1 MRGRQVWCCYSDSL
15 RFEAEPDAC
24 RVADDGPGGAD
35 EVLEL
40 DDWLQRPSWQ
50 QQVLCKG
57 HGVKVWFSGAQSTS
71 SASEPSAASAK
82 CKRSAVSAPWRNPTS
97 RGSGRARRRRNA
109 GRCAGSEWRDGAD
122 GWRGA
127 VPLWRAPPLIK
138 DADKSIQIES
148 RADRTDRHNSP
159 TTTDD
164 YEPQELRRRRMA

>member
-1 MRGRQVWCCYSDSL
+1 MQGPRRQGVVLGRSVDIQPRQSRL
-15 RFEAEPDAC
+15 P
-24 RVADDGPGGAD
+24 RV
-35 EVLEL
+35 
-40 DDWLQRPSWQ
+40 R
-50 QQVLCKG
+50 
-57 HGVKVWFSGAQSTS
+57 
-71 SASEPSAASAK
+71 SASALPSVRHGGTRPRGGLVEHDGEGTPGDAPAA
-82 CKRSAVSAPWRNPTS
+82 
-97 RGSGRARRRRNA
+97 
-109 GRCAGSEWRDGAD
+109 EWRDGAD